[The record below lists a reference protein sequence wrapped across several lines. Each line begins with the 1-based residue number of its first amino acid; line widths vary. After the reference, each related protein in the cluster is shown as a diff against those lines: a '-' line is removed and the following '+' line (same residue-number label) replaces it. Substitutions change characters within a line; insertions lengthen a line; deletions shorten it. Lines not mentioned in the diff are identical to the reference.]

1 MINPA
6 MIKKGIQVAGQVVD
20 AANTVNTVSKAAG
33 VNQDSIFAEAEKE
46 GKGGPINSVFQA
58 VDTISGGK
66 IGEKVENIN
75 DATGGMAMRGLQT
88 ADKIAEPVLDI
99 AGAADG
105 EIDIENLQKKGK
117 KMPNLNA

>member
-20 AANTVNTVSKAAG
+20 TANTVNTVSKAAG
-33 VNQDSIFAEAEKE
+33 INQDSIFAEAEKE
-46 GKGGPINSVFQA
+46 GKGGPLNSVFQA
-58 VDTISGGK
+58 ADTISGGK
-66 IGEKVENIN
+66 IGKKVENIN
-75 DATGGMAMRGLQT
+75 DTTGGMAMKCLQT

>member
-6 MIKKGIQVAGQVVD
+6 MIKKGIQIAGQVVD
-20 AANTVNTVSKAAG
+20 TANTVNTVSKAAG

-46 GKGGPINSVFQA
+46 GEGGPINSVFQA
-58 VDTISGGK
+58 ADTISGGK

-75 DATGGMAMRGLQT
+75 DATGGMAMKGLQA
-88 ADKIAEPVLDI
+88 ADKIAEPVLEI

-117 KMPNLNA
+117 KMPDLNA